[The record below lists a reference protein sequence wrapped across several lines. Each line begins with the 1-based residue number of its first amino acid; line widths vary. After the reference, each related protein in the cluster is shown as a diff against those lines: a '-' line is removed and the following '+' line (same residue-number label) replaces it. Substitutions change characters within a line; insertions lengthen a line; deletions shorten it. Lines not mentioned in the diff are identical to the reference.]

1 MSVPSDAAQIRS
13 VTTQYHRPE
22 AGGSLADGASVTHC
36 RASGSMHGDL
46 IKVNVRLTSRSRC
59 SLQIVADDNDV
70 IALKGE
76 CHKQDAPCVTR
87 SGSPADLARTE
98 SGCHRSRHRAADRYD
113 PELRDHD
120 KSTDALIEWRCE
132 VYRCAEVGNR
142 ASATV
147 RAVRRQHQPETESID
162 SGLGRCDGRPRN
174 LSESSFCAIGLPVS
188 RERRNERARGYR
200 HSHLR

>member
-13 VTTQYHRPE
+13 VTTQHHRPE
-22 AGGSLADGASVTHC
+22 ARGSLALGALLILPALSLAATGAVTAQPM
-36 RASGSMHGDL
+36 R
-46 IKVNVRLTSRSRC
+46 
-59 SLQIVADDNDV
+59 
-70 IALKGE
+70 
-76 CHKQDAPCVTR
+76 
-87 SGSPADLARTE
+87 
-98 SGCHRSRHRAADRYD
+98 
-113 PELRDHD
+113 PELRDDD
-120 KSTDALIEWRCE
+120 KGTDALIEWRCE